1 MMYSPAR
8 HIVMPL
14 MMGAVITGALTVV
27 FPELALGLWLLALT
41 CLLVV
46 GVIAV
51 RTRR

>member
-1 MMYSPAR
+1 MRHSPAR
-8 HIVMPL
+8 HKVLPL

-27 FPELALGLWLLALT
+27 FPKLAVGVWLLALM
-41 CLLVV
+41 CLLVA